1 MSLTLT
7 SDEVKLLVEV
17 YKLNPTIK
25 LRNIIAKL
33 NIGLARLVAHQ
44 FANRYSEVQ
53 YCDFEQ
59 EASIALIKSIDLF
72 QVEGGA
78 SFSNYSITYIKGHLQ
93 HYIRDK
99 RQLIRVPQKVH
110 DLHKAVK
117 KLTLTE
123 NLTVLEIADKLNS
136 TEQKVR
142 EAMCLKQV
150 IGNFSADKLDN
161 SSVDQQEE
169 NYYHYETYLPRKE
182 IEELID
188 SGLKNKELWDAINE
202 IA

>member
-7 SDEVKLLVEV
+7 SNEVKLLVEV
-17 YKLNPTIK
+17 YKLNPTVE

-33 NIGLARLVAHQ
+33 NIGLARLVAHE
-44 FANRYSEVQ
+44 FANRYSEAQ

-72 QVEGGA
+72 QIERGA
-78 SFSNYSITYIKGHLQ
+78 SFSNYSITYIRGHLQ

-99 RQLIRVPQKVH
+99 RQIIRVPQKVH

-123 NLTVLEIADKLNS
+123 NLTVSEIAVKLNS
-136 TEQKVR
+136 TEQKIK

-150 IGNFSADKLDN
+150 VGSFSAEELDSN
-161 SSVDQQEE
+161 SAQQEDSYQ
-169 NYYHYETYLPRKE
+169 YYKTYLPCEE
-182 IEELID
+182 IKELID